1 MAPRIPS
8 RSVLCRGYSSGW
20 NAAISS
26 AQKLLDED
34 DDNSTPSTSRGTTT
48 GTIDPFSLVGSE
60 MSHLTDNIHALL
72 GSTDVNLDQLAKYYV
87 RNDGAKRIRPL
98 MVLLMAQAVPRT
110 TTTTTTTRASVNESL
125 SPPDILNDANPSTNR
140 RRVGSGENDNNKID
154 ASQRRLAEITEM
166 IHAASL
172 LHDDVIDDSEMR
184 RGQTSA
190 NFAFSPKMAV
200 LAGDFM
206 LGRAS
211 VALARLRDPQVIEL
225 LATVIANLVEGEFMQ
240 LKNTIDEGHA
250 STMEY
255 YLQKT
260 YLKTA
265 SLISKS
271 CRASAILGGGS
282 EAHIEA
288 AYQFGK
294 NLGLAFQ
301 IVDDMLDYSASAA
314 HLGKP
319 SNADL
324 KLGLAT
330 APVLF
335 AWRQHPELGALIKRK
350 FAQEGDIDRARTLA
364 LNSDGL
370 EKTRQLAET
379 YCQAALAALARL
391 PESPSRNAL
400 EGITHQVLTRTR

>member
-1 MAPRIPS
+1 MRHSFYLSIRQIQRCRNFSKTRGPS
-8 RSVLCRGYSSGW
+8 TKRHISGW
-20 NAAISS
+20 NAAVST
-26 AQKLLDED
+26 AQKLVEDE
-34 DDNSTPSTSRGTTT
+34 SS
-48 GTIDPFSLVGSE
+48 IFVDPLALVGSE

-72 GSTDVNLDQLAKYYV
+72 GSTDVNLDQVAKYYV

-98 MVLLMAQAVPRT
+98 MVLLMSQAIPRQKPP
-110 TTTTTTTRASVNESL
+110 AANLEDESL
-125 SPPDILNDANPSTNR
+125 SPSAVLNDANPSTHLRHRGQSSINP
-140 RRVGSGENDNNKID
+140 
-154 ASQRRLAEITEM
+154 SQRRLAEITEM

-172 LHDDVIDDSEMR
+172 LHDDVIDLSEMR
-184 RGQTSA
+184 RGRPSA
-190 NFAFSPKMAV
+190 NFAFSSKMSV

-211 VALARLRDPQVIEL
+211 VALARLRHPEVIEL

-240 LKNTIDEGHA
+240 LKNTIDEGHD
-250 STMEY
+250 STMQY

-282 EAHIEA
+282 NEHVDA
-288 AYQFGK
+288 AYEFGK

-335 AWRQHPELGALIKRK
+335 AWRRHPELGSLIKRK
-350 FAQEGDIDRARTLA
+350 FSEEGDVDRARRLA
-364 LNSDGL
+364 LDSDGL
-370 EKTRQLAET
+370 QRTAELAQR
-379 YCQAALAALARL
+379 YCTSALSALGRI
-391 PESPSRNAL
+391 PSCPSRDAL
-400 EGITHQVLTRTR
+400 EGIAHQVLTRTR

>member
-1 MAPRIPS
+1 MF
-8 RSVLCRGYSSGW
+8 
-20 NAAISS
+20 
-26 AQKLLDED
+26 
-34 DDNSTPSTSRGTTT
+34 
-48 GTIDPFSLVGSE
+48 IDPFSLVTSE
-60 MSHLTDNIHALL
+60 MASLTTNIHTLL
-72 GSTDVNLDQLAKYYV
+72 GSADGTLDKVAKYYV
-87 RNDGAKRIRPL
+87 RDDGAKHLRPL
-98 MVLLMAQAVPRT
+98 IVLLMSQCISYTDEAIRNHNNTQMTENLNDPI
-110 TTTTTTTRASVNESL
+110 
-125 SPPDILNDANPSTNR
+125 SPATVLNDANPAKQGLSKAAAAAATMEKSKNI
-140 RRVGSGENDNNKID
+140 N

-166 IHAASL
+166 IHSASL
-172 LHDDVIDDSEMR
+172 LHDDVIDASELR
-184 RGQTSA
+184 RGRPSA
-190 NFAFSPKMAV
+190 NFAFSSKMSV

-211 VALARLRDPQVIEL
+211 VALARLRHPEVIEL

-240 LKNTIDEGHA
+240 LRNTIDEGHE

-271 CRASAILGGGS
+271 CRAAAILGGGS
-282 EAHIEA
+282 STSVDA
-288 AYQFGK
+288 AYRYGK

-330 APVLF
+330 APVLY
-335 AWRQHPELGALIKRK
+335 AWRKHPELGALIKRK
-350 FAQEGDIDRARTLA
+350 FSEPGDIDRARTLA
-364 LNSDGL
+364 LDSDGL
-370 EKTRQLAET
+370 YQTKLLAER
-379 YCQAALAALARL
+379 YCRNALDALLIL
-391 PESPSRNAL
+391 PESDSRIAL
-400 EGITHQVLTRTR
+400 EGLTHQVLNRTK

>member
-1 MAPRIPS
+1 MMVHVNRTMPIPS
-8 RSVLCRGYSSGW
+8 RLYSSSW
-20 NAAISS
+20 NAAVSS
-26 AQKLLDED
+26 AQKLVEDE
-34 DDNSTPSTSRGTTT
+34 SPLFV
-48 GTIDPFSLVGSE
+48 DPLTLVGTE
-60 MSHLTDNIHALL
+60 MASLTTNIHSLL
-72 GSTDVNLDQLAKYYV
+72 GSNDVNLDQLAKYYI
-87 RNDGAKRIRPL
+87 RNDGAKHLRPL
-98 MVLLMAQAVPRT
+98 IVLLMSHSVPRT
-110 TTTTTTTRASVNESL
+110 
-125 SPPDILNDANPSTNR
+125 SPATPNLVDEAISPHEVLNDGNPSEGLR
-140 RRVGSGENDNNKID
+140 HSGTSTINP
-154 ASQRRLAEITEM
+154 SQRRLAEITEM
-166 IHAASL
+166 IHSASL
-172 LHDDVIDDSEMR
+172 LHDDVIDGSELR
-184 RGQTSA
+184 RGRPSA
-190 NFAFSPKMAV
+190 NFAFSSKMSV

-211 VALARLRDPQVIEL
+211 VALARLRHPEVIEL

-240 LKNTIDEGHA
+240 LKNMVDDGHA

-271 CRASAILGGGS
+271 CRATAILGGGS
-282 EAHIEA
+282 TESVEA
-288 AYQFGK
+288 AYQYGK

-335 AWRQHPELGALIKRK
+335 AWLEHPELGALIKRK
-350 FAQEGDIDRARTLA
+350 FVQEGDIDMARRLA
-364 LNSDGL
+364 LNSSGL

-379 YCQAALAALARL
+379 YCHKALKALMVL
-391 PESPSRNAL
+391 PASESRFAL
-400 EGITHQVLTRTR
+400 EGITHQVLNRTR

>member
-1 MAPRIPS
+1 
-8 RSVLCRGYSSGW
+8 
-20 NAAISS
+20 
-26 AQKLLDED
+26 
-34 DDNSTPSTSRGTTT
+34 
-48 GTIDPFSLVGSE
+48 
-60 MSHLTDNIHALL
+60 MSHMTNNIHALL
-72 GSTDVNLDQLAKYYV
+72 GSADVNLDQIAKYYV

-98 MVLLMAQAVPRT
+98 IVLLMSQAIPRLHPP
-110 TTTTTTTRASVNESL
+110 AENLENQSL
-125 SPPDILNDANPSTNR
+125 SPGNVLNDANPSTHLR
-140 RRVGSGENDNNKID
+140 QRSSTNDNNGDGINP
-154 ASQRRLAEITEM
+154 AQRRLAEITEM

-172 LHDDVIDDSEMR
+172 LHDDVIDGSELR
-184 RGQTSA
+184 RGQKSA
-190 NFAFSPKMAV
+190 NFAFSPKMSV

-211 VALARLRDPQVIEL
+211 VALARLRDPEVVEL

-240 LKNTIDEGHA
+240 LKNTIDEGHE
-250 STMEY
+250 STMNY

-282 EAHIEA
+282 DEHVNA
-288 AYQFGK
+288 AYEFGK

-335 AWRQHPELGALIKRK
+335 AWRRHPELGSLIKRK
-350 FAQEGDIDRARTLA
+350 FCEAGDVDRARRLA
-364 LNSDGL
+364 LDSDGL
-370 EKTRQLAET
+370 SQTANLAQE
-379 YCQAALAALARL
+379 YCSSALEALNRI
-391 PESPSRNAL
+391 PSSPSRDAL
-400 EGITHQVLTRTR
+400 EGIAHQVLTRTR